1 MVIPFNQVILI
12 ESTVN
17 DFCLIFISFAN
28 FLLQL
33 TDEYSLDMN
42 ISWHFHLSKRVKK
55 KWNIETL
62 KLHSFLNDVNDFF
75 AR

>member
-1 MVIPFNQVILI
+1 MHSPRFTNNNKIEMLFIVIPFNQVILT

-42 ISWHFHLSKRVKK
+42 IS
-55 KWNIETL
+55 
-62 KLHSFLNDVNDFF
+62 
-75 AR
+75 